1 MAKMQS
7 MKLSS
12 MKAASIQSAS
22 MPSARVTAAS
32 RTPVWQDY
40 LTMTKPKVVAMLLLT
55 ALVGMCLAVPGI
67 PPMKAVLL
75 GLLGIGLQSAAAAA
89 FNHVLDRRFDAKMA
103 RTYHRPLAKG
113 RVATHHAVVF
123 AASLMVAGFGVLWQL
138 NPLTA
143 WLTFASLIG
152 YAVVYTVW
160 LKHATPQNIVIG
172 GLAGAAPPLL
182 GWTAVTGQLDPHA
195 LLLVMLVFTW
205 TPPHFWAL
213 AIHRRDDYANAGIP
227 MLPVTHGIA
236 FTQTMV
242 LLYTVMLAIVGLL
255 PWLTG
260 MSGMLYL
267 IGSSALNL
275 AFIGYACR
283 LKFADK
289 AVKKGYAWST
299 FTFSIWHLL
308 ALFVVLLADH
318 WVRIAFS

>member
-1 MAKMQS
+1 MAKSQAFTS
-7 MKLSS
+7 
-12 MKAASIQSAS
+12 QRTSAS
-22 MPSARVTAAS
+22 SSVKPAL
-32 RTPVWQDY
+32 WQDY

-67 PPMKAVLL
+67 PPMKAVVL

-113 RVATHHAVVF
+113 RVEMHKAVTF
-123 AASLMVAGFGVLWQL
+123 AVILMVVGFALLWQL
-138 NPLTA
+138 NALTA
-143 WLTFASLIG
+143 WLTMASLVG
-152 YAVVYTVW
+152 YALVYTVW

-213 AIHRRDDYANAGIP
+213 AIHRRDDYAKAGIP

-236 FTQTMV
+236 FTKTMV
-242 LLYTVMLAIVGLL
+242 LLYTFMLFAVGVL

-260 MSGMLYL
+260 MSGIVYL
-267 IGSSALNL
+267 VGSGLLNVG
-275 AFIGYACR
+275 FIGYAWK
-283 LKFADK
+283 LKFADSE
-289 AVKKGYAWST
+289 GHAWAT
-299 FTFSIWHLL
+299 FKYSIWHLL
-308 ALFVVLLADH
+308 GLFVVLLGDH
-318 WVRIAFS
+318 WLMAWLG

>member
-1 MAKMQS
+1 MAKSQAFTS
-7 MKLSS
+7 
-12 MKAASIQSAS
+12 
-22 MPSARVTAAS
+22 P
-32 RTPVWQDY
+32 RTPASSSAKPALWQDY

-67 PPMKAVLL
+67 PPMKAVVL

-113 RVATHHAVVF
+113 RVETHKAIAFAVI
-123 AASLMVAGFGVLWQL
+123 LMVVGFALLWQL
-138 NPLTA
+138 NALTA
-143 WLTFASLIG
+143 WLTMASLVG
-152 YAVVYTVW
+152 YALVYTVW

-213 AIHRRDDYANAGIP
+213 AIHRRDDYAKAGIP

-236 FTQTMV
+236 FTKTMV
-242 LLYTVMLAIVGLL
+242 LLYTLMLFAVGVL

-260 MSGMLYL
+260 MSGIVYL
-267 IGSSALNL
+267 VGSGLLNVG
-275 AFIGYACR
+275 FIGYAWK
-283 LKFADK
+283 LKFADSE
-289 AVKKGYAWST
+289 GHAWAT
-299 FTFSIWHLL
+299 FKYSIWHLL
-308 ALFVVLLADH
+308 GLFVVLLGDH
-318 WVRIAFS
+318 WLMAWLG